1 MKPVFDIYTSVPGTV
16 LFTAALVLVMLQLAA
31 MLQTLLTVQSRNRR
45 LLAALHF
52 IIGLAVFGLMMYAGN
67 EYDNLGDSTAFP
79 PHTLRN
85 AVFSVPWLVYAALEI
100 LSALLMIVQ
109 IRHFRDY
116 IRTYLTP
123 DAVKDTLDWL
133 PVGVCIGDA
142 SGTVLLS
149 NLRINELSRCIT
161 QQYLF
166 NSSEFWEAVTQ
177 KGVPQEQGYL
187 LDTGQGKAY
196 LLTKSPLI
204 LRVDGTELHTEQI
217 IASDM
222 TEAYRITQ
230 ELTAKNQHLKDVQ
243 YRMKAVAA
251 YERSLIAAREAMKAR
266 TAVHNQ
272 MGGVLLSG
280 KYYLDHPD
288 GMDERELLHLLE
300 CNNFFLLN
308 EAEQPENKSDL
319 LQDVLNMA
327 KRIGVTVEI
336 EGHIPEQTAARDLLA
351 QAIEQCAANT
361 VRHAG
366 GDRLTVTISETE
378 TQFKAEFRNNGKAPE
393 QPVTATGGLLYL
405 RKAAES
411 AGGTVTVQS
420 EPVFVLTLS
429 VPKS

>member
-1 MKPVFDIYTSVPGTV
+1 M
-16 LFTAALVLVMLQLAA
+16 
-31 MLQTLLTVQSRNRR
+31 
-45 LLAALHF
+45 
-52 IIGLAVFGLMMYAGN
+52 
-67 EYDNLGDSTAFP
+67 
-79 PHTLRN
+79 
-85 AVFSVPWLVYAALEI
+85 
-100 LSALLMIVQ
+100 
-109 IRHFRDY
+109 
-116 IRTYLTP
+116 
-123 DAVKDTLDWL
+123 
-133 PVGVCIGDA
+133 
-142 SGTVLLS
+142 
-149 NLRINELSRCIT
+149 
-161 QQYLF
+161 
-166 NSSEFWEAVTQ
+166 
-177 KGVPQEQGYL
+177 
-187 LDTGQGKAY
+187 
-196 LLTKSPLI
+196 
-204 LRVDGTELHTEQI
+204 EQI

-280 KYYLDHPD
+280 KYYMDHPD
-288 GMDERELLHLLE
+288 GMDETELLHLLE

-308 EAEQPENKSDL
+308 EAEQPEKKTDL

-336 EGHIPEQTAARDLLA
+336 EGRIPKQAAARDLLA

-366 GDRLTVTISETE
+366 GDRLTVTLSETAAE
-378 TQFKAEFRNNGKAPE
+378 FRAEFRNNGKAPE

>member
-1 MKPVFDIYTSVPGTV
+1 MKPVFDIYTTVAGTA
-16 LFTAALVLVMLQLAA
+16 LFTAALILVMLQLAA
-31 MLQTLLTVQSRNRR
+31 LLQTVLTVRSRNRCIPT
-45 LLAALHF
+45 ALHF

-67 EYDNLGDSTAFP
+67 AYDNLGDSTAFP

-85 AVFSVPWLVYAALEI
+85 AIFSVPWLFYAALEL
-100 LSALLMIVQ
+100 LSAVLMIVQ
-109 IRHFRDY
+109 IRHFRAY

-142 SGTVLLS
+142 DGTVLLS
-149 NLRINELSRCIT
+149 NLRINALSRCIT
-161 QQYLF
+161 RKYLF
-166 NSSEFWEAVTQ
+166 DFAEFWEAVTQ
-177 KGVPQEQGYL
+177 KGVPQEKGYL

-204 LRVDGTELHTEQI
+204 LRENGTELQMEQI

-230 ELTAKNQHLKDVQ
+230 ELSANNRHLKDVQ

-251 YERSLIAAREAMKAR
+251 YERSLITAREIMKAR

-272 MGGVLLSG
+272 MGGALLSG
-280 KYYLDHPD
+280 KYYMDHPD

-300 CNNFFLLN
+300 YNNYFLLG
-308 EAEQPENKSDL
+308 EAEQPVKKADL
-319 LQDVLNMA
+319 LHDVLNMT

-336 EGHIPEQTAARDLLA
+336 DGRIPEQVAARDLLA

-361 VRHAG
+361 VRHAE
-366 GDRLTVTISETE
+366 GDRLSVKLSETE
-378 TQFKAEFRNNGKAPE
+378 TQFRAEFRNNGKAPE

-405 RKAAES
+405 RKAAET